1 MDIDNGAAER
11 EKDISDQNT
20 EPNAAT
26 KNMKIN
32 QSRKMDM
39 CRLMMGDDGPTNCF
53 ITHHKT
59 CSVHRNRKQYLPYCK
74 LQKLASNFSSKGD
87 DEKTSI

>member
-11 EKDISDQNT
+11 EKDISDQDT

-39 CRLMMGDDGPTNCF
+39 CRLMMGDDGPTDCF
-53 ITHHKT
+53 III
-59 CSVHRNRKQYLPYCK
+59 
-74 LQKLASNFSSKGD
+74 KLALCIEIGSS
-87 DEKTSI
+87 TYLTANCRN